1 MGAGRKASG
10 AGTGGAVCGGQVH
23 ACAATS
29 GISGAAIATTAGSG
43 GGASGT
49 TTRMTCTR
57 RSGATAMSTVAALN
71 ADPLRT
77 TMGASNGAVAWV
89 STVRAS
95 KKAQNRP
102 AKVRGIR
109 LSTPLR

>member
-10 AGTGGAVCGGQVH
+10 AGTGGAVCGGQFH
-23 ACAATS
+23 TGTATS
-29 GISGAAIATTAGSG
+29 DISGASVTTATGGGAGSG
-43 GGASGT
+43 T
-49 TTRMTCTR
+49 TARITCTR

-77 TMGASNGAVAWV
+77 TMGASNGAMAWV

-95 KKAQNRP
+95 KQAHNRP
-102 AKVRGIR
+102 AKVRDIR
-109 LSTPLR
+109 LNTPSR